1 MRYDLRAL
9 ARARGIRRKGIAL
22 RPIEPTAVLAG
33 DLDAIARDI
42 IAAAETE
49 IRESLLPVYE
59 PRPSITRDDAANG
72 IANALAGVG
81 SAIGRLIISIGP
93 RVRRWALKVEEWH
106 RPKFAAGVKAGTGAD
121 VVAFLNAEDAQDQV
135 RASAEWAAS
144 LIQGLTDDL
153 RKQVESLTWAAYA
166 AQTPRAELAK
176 QLMERIGV
184 GRTRA
189 EFIARDQTTKLSANL
204 DRLRQNEAGIAEYQW
219 RHSGKAH
226 PRPEHVA
233 RNNKIFRW
241 DSPPAGG
248 HPGTEPNCGCR
259 ALSYV
264 NLDD

>member
-1 MRYDLRAL
+1 MRYDLRTL

-33 DLDAIARDI
+33 ELDAIARDI

-166 AQTPRAELAK
+166 AQTPRAELAV
-176 QLMERIGV
+176 QLRERISV

-189 EFIARDQTTKLSANL
+189 EFIARDQTTKLAANL
-204 DRLRQNEAGIAEYQW
+204 DRLRQNEAGLAEYQW

-259 ALSYV
+259 ALAYV
-264 NLDD
+264 NLND